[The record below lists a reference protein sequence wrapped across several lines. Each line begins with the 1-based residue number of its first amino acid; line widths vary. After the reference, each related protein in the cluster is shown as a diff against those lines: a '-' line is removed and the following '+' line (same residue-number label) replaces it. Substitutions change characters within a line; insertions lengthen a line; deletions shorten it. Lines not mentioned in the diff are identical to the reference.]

1 MMITNKGNMTKI
13 KTISLLLPFKLG
25 SVNCYLIENDSN
37 YVLIDTGS
45 SKQRTELEKELENA
59 GCKPGHLKLI
69 IITHGDFDH
78 IGNAAY
84 LRHKFAAQVA
94 MHQDDSGMAEYGDM
108 FVNRKQ
114 PNILIRKII
123 PILSGFGKEERFK
136 PDILIK
142 EGDDLFGYGLK
153 ADVISIPG
161 HSKGSIGILFDNG
174 DLFCGDLFEN
184 KENPSLNSI
193 MDDMAVAK
201 ASVERLKRLEIKTVY
216 PGHGKTFLME
226 QL

>member
-1 MMITNKGNMTKI
+1 MTKI

-78 IGNAAY
+78 IGNVAY

-94 MHQDDSGMAEYGDM
+94 MHQDDS
-108 FVNRKQ
+108 
-114 PNILIRKII
+114 
-123 PILSGFGKEERFK
+123 
-136 PDILIK
+136 
-142 EGDDLFGYGLK
+142 
-153 ADVISIPG
+153 
-161 HSKGSIGILFDNG
+161 
-174 DLFCGDLFEN
+174 
-184 KENPSLNSI
+184 
-193 MDDMAVAK
+193 
-201 ASVERLKRLEIKTVY
+201 
-216 PGHGKTFLME
+216 
-226 QL
+226 

>member
-108 FVNRKQ
+108 FVSRKQ

-174 DLFCGDLFEN
+174 DLFCGDLFKN

-226 QL
+226 

>member
-1 MMITNKGNMTKI
+1 
-13 KTISLLLPFKLG
+13 
-25 SVNCYLIENDSN
+25 
-37 YVLIDTGS
+37 
-45 SKQRTELEKELENA
+45 
-59 GCKPGHLKLI
+59 
-69 IITHGDFDH
+69 
-78 IGNAAY
+78 
-84 LRHKFAAQVA
+84 
-94 MHQDDSGMAEYGDM
+94 MAEYGDM

-123 PILSGFGKEERFK
+123 PILSSFGKEERFR

-226 QL
+226 